1 MSAPTLEALSGQAGI
16 DDVRRALAGRRAL
29 SSPHGAT
36 VKLNPDQQKRM
47 IVFDTA
53 TIVADSDRYLP
64 TVQSALRIVAL
75 SHPEAAERVVALSL
89 RTVETMHAVLKGE
102 TRVENDSGTTG
113 DERSWA
119 NVLNYAAALLA
130 ADVLV
135 RAVAAG
141 TEQYVDVGCHRKT
154 RPSHMPMSER
164 VCVCGRRLSNT

>member
-75 SHPEAAERVVALSL
+75 SHPEAADSVVALPL
-89 RTVETMHAVLKGE
+89 RTVETMHAVLKGQNRDDNASGP
-102 TRVENDSGTTG
+102 TRPDGVVANRSND
-113 DERSWA
+113 
-119 NVLNYAAALLA
+119 A
-130 ADVLV
+130 ADHD
-135 RAVAAG
+135 RRSA
-141 TEQYVDVGCHRKT
+141 VDV
-154 RPSHMPMSER
+154 
-164 VCVCGRRLSNT
+164 

>member
-75 SHPEAAERVVALSL
+75 SHPEAAERVVALPL
-89 RTVETMHAVLKGE
+89 RTVETMHAVLK
-102 TRVENDSGTTG
+102 
-113 DERSWA
+113 RSEEHTSE
-119 NVLNYAAALLA
+119 LQSLMRISYAVFCLKKKTQNHTKTPEI
-130 ADVLV
+130 V
-135 RAVAAG
+135 RDRSTV
-141 TEQYVDVGCHRKT
+141 Q
-154 RPSHMPMSER
+154 
-164 VCVCGRRLSNT
+164 